1 MAGRLT
7 DRSARA
13 GIALT
18 VAGGATLA
26 GGWAGLDGSTLLTEQ
41 IPWIVSGGLGG
52 LALLAV
58 GLQFFSTAGFAAERR
73 RLERV
78 EAAIL
83 AGRDSPPAG
92 AAGPGVPR

>member
-1 MAGRLT
+1 MARRLT
-7 DRSARA
+7 DGQARA
-13 GIALT
+13 GVVLT

-26 GGWAGLDGSTLLTEQ
+26 GGWAGLDSASLLSDQ

-58 GLQFFSTAGFAAERR
+58 GLHLFSSAGLAAERR

-83 AGRDSPPAG
+83 VRRHATDTR
-92 AAGPGVPR
+92 R

>member
-1 MAGRLT
+1 MARRLT
-7 DRSARA
+7 DRQARA
-13 GIALT
+13 GVVLT

-26 GGWAGLDGSTLLTEQ
+26 GGWTGLDSASLLSDQ

-58 GLQFFSTAGFAAERR
+58 GLHLFSSAGLAAERR

-78 EAAIL
+78 EAAIV
-83 AGRDSPPAG
+83 ARRDATDT
-92 AAGPGVPR
+92 RR

>member
-1 MAGRLT
+1 MARRLT
-7 DRSARA
+7 DPQARA
-13 GIALT
+13 GLALT

-26 GGWAGLDGSTLLTEQ
+26 GGWAGLDQATLLSEQ

-58 GLQFFSTAGFAAERR
+58 GLHLFSAAGLAAERR

-83 AGRDSPPAG
+83 AQRDATDT
-92 AAGPGVPR
+92 RR

>member
-1 MAGRLT
+1 MARRLT
-7 DRSARA
+7 DRSART

-18 VAGGATLA
+18 VAGGATMA
-26 GGWAGLDGSTLLTEQ
+26 VGWVGLDRSTLLTEQ

-52 LALLAV
+52 LALLAA
-58 GLQFFSTAGFAAERR
+58 GLQFFSAAGFAAERR

-83 AGRDSPPAG
+83 AGRDTMPPG
-92 AAGPGVPR
+92 MTEWGVPR